1 MFQRHKRAP
10 APLPL
15 FLCKSIIPGYLF
27 CATMQEYHFM
37 TLIFVCDAR
46 ISFYGAYLSLERT
59 QSRKANADPSACG
72 PRDDSSQWM
81 GPGQPAVLV
90 MTALVGLV
98 QGMVLVS
105 RPVSRPRPP
114 VYLETG
120 ISLFYRTSK
129 ASNGGSGQML
139 LRLVFVPQPGR
150 AWRRTLRGWGR
161 TGRASGLRPS
171 GTSGRAGLDD
181 ARREQ

>member
-129 ASNGGSGQML
+129 ASNDRAEQML
-139 LRLVFVPQPGR
+139 LRLVFGLRPGR
-150 AWRRTLRGWGR
+150 AWLGTLRGWGHI
-161 TGRASGLRPS
+161 GREFGLQPS
-171 GTSGRAGLDD
+171 GTSGPTVRDD
-181 ARREQ
+181 ARCE